1 MPEPSTSPD
10 QTEHGLHRE
19 RLALLERLFAA
30 FNRHDIDGVMACFA
44 PDVVFDAAAGPHVHG
59 RRFVGREETG
69 RAFVAVWT
77 ASPDVAW
84 HVHRHTLAGDRAF
97 SEWRFAATRPD
108 GGRVEV
114 EGVDL
119 FTFAG
124 ALIASKSAM
133 RKNRPVQ
140 PASIEATPIEATP
153 IEATPMETVA

>member
-1 MPEPSTSPD
+1 MPDAAMPPD
-10 QTEHGLHRE
+10 QPTQESHRE
-19 RLALLERLFAA
+19 RHALLGRLFAA
-30 FNRHDIDGVMACFA
+30 FNRHDVDGVLACLA
-44 PDVVFDAAAGPHVHG
+44 PDVVFDAAAGPDVHG
-59 RRFVGREETG
+59 LRFVGRAEAG

-77 ASPDVAW
+77 AFPDVAW
-84 HVHRHTLAGDRAF
+84 QVHRHTVAGDRAF

-133 RKNRPVQ
+133 RKDRPVQ
-140 PASIEATPIEATP
+140 PALDHLAPVQLAPIQD
-153 IEATPMETVA
+153 VA